1 MPDEI
6 LEQTETQDNES
17 AVDIITELRANTVSK
32 DKYNKL
38 EQEHTKL
45 LKALARG
52 EDVEVE
58 APEKPNVDELRKSLF
73 TDDVQFLSDIDM
85 VSKTLQLRQAVI
97 DEGGIDP
104 FVPFGKRSAPEDS
117 DFSTAEKVANVLQEC
132 LDYAEGDNKVFIN
145 ELQRR
150 TMDISPISTK
160 ANKRHR

>member
-1 MPDEI
+1 MSEEI
-6 LEQTETQDNES
+6 LEQMSEAQDNES

-32 DKYNKL
+32 DKYTKL
-38 EQEHTKL
+38 EQEHNKL

-52 EDVEVE
+52 DDVEVE
-58 APEKPNVDELRKSLF
+58 APEKPDINELRKSLF
-73 TDDVQFLSDIDM
+73 TDDVQHLTDLEM

-132 LDYAEGDNKVFIN
+132 LDYADGDNKVFIN

-150 TMDISPISTK
+150 TMDIGPISTK
-160 ANKRHR
+160 AKRHR